1 MENAMKK
8 IRVAK
13 VTVNVGMGD
22 NVQKVENAKK
32 LIERITER
40 KVVIT
45 RSKRRSTFGV
55 SRGRPIGVK
64 VVMRG
69 EAAQKFLKRTLETVE
84 KLKSSQFDAHGNF
97 SFGIPEYID
106 VPGVKYDPSI
116 GIMGLEVTVTVERP
130 GYSVAR
136 RRLKSKIGKK
146 HMITRQE
153 AVEWAKEALGVPVE

>member
-1 MENAMKK
+1 MENPMMK
-8 IRVAK
+8 IRIAK
-13 VTVNVGMGD
+13 VTVNVGLGD

-32 LIERITER
+32 LIEKITER
-40 KVVIT
+40 KIVIT

-69 EAAQKFLKRTLETVE
+69 ESAMRFLKRTLETVE
-84 KLKSSQFDAHGNF
+84 KLKSSQFDEHGNF

-106 VPGVKYDPSI
+106 IQGVKYDPSI
-116 GIMGLEVTVTVERP
+116 GIMGLEVAVTVERP
-130 GYSVAR
+130 GYGVAR

-146 HMITRQE
+146 HVITKQQ
-153 AVEWAKEALGVPVE
+153 AVEWAKQALGVPVE

>member
-1 MENAMKK
+1 MENPMMK
-8 IRVAK
+8 IRVEK

-22 NVQKVENAKK
+22 NIQKVENAKK

-55 SRGRPIGVK
+55 TRGRPIGVK

-69 EAAQKFLKRTLETVE
+69 EHAMKFLKRTLETVE
-84 KLKSSQFDAHGNF
+84 KLKASQFDAQGNF

-106 VPGVKYDPSI
+106 IPGVKYDPSI

-130 GYSVAR
+130 GYGVAR
-136 RRLKSKIGKK
+136 RRLKSKVGKK
-146 HMITRQE
+146 HVITKEQ
-153 AVEWAKEALGVPVE
+153 AVEWAKQTLGVPVE